1 MTDTA
6 AILLCAGKGT
16 RMGDA
21 SRNKVAFDC
30 AGVPVVRRI
39 VDNMR
44 EGGVTRFVIVIGH
57 RAESVMAALDG
68 VPGVLYAYQA
78 EQKGTGHAAQCGLR
92 VLEEIGFKG
101 SVVVSMGDKI
111 VSVRIVRELL
121 AKDTGLK
128 AVFGVQRREE
138 HPNGG
143 HVMFEGDQPLGI
155 IEYADVKKASAT
167 GTSLALAGRTFTAAA
182 VSVTPYVNTAFYRF
196 DAQALSAALR
206 DLRADNAQG
215 EIYLTDV
222 IERFAAERSLSTYV
236 IDDPADMLT
245 YSTRPELRRIAH
257 KFLRPASAFLNPSVR
272 QSDRIPN
279 QTIEQSNQQTIIRAF
294 ISRYGDRPCI
304 VASAPGRVN
313 LMGRHIEHRG
323 GSVNMMAIGAR
334 TTFVVAPREDDVV
347 NIANL
352 DPAFP
357 PASFSISSF
366 LRPTTNNHQLSTSP
380 AATAAWLDFLGFAP
394 IKADLE
400 ATRGHWMNYVK
411 SAVLRFQMASQMP
424 LCGMDI
430 MAVGDIPVAAGL
442 SSSSSIVVATA
453 EALVALNALNVST
466 QDFVELCGEGEW
478 YVGSRGGPGDHAAMK
493 CSRPG
498 RVTHLT
504 FKPFGIGES
513 VPFPKAYSVVVVDS
527 GEQAKKSE
535 GARETFNARIRDYET
550 AFNDVKRHYPDLPI
564 AFFRDLAFLPEADCA
579 KALSVLV
586 GTVKG
591 VATFGV
597 KECRRAEQC
606 VGLLKKGDMAALG
619 AMMKDSHDGD
629 RLGRGEYECS
639 TPRIDALCDRLNAT
653 SGVLGSQLV
662 GAGLGGCVIALVE
675 TSVVASL
682 LAALKPEFNAFVCV
696 PSEGSKVDF

>member
-1 MTDTA
+1 
-6 AILLCAGKGT
+6 
-16 RMGDA
+16 MGDA

-39 VDNMR
+39 VENMR
-44 EGGVTRFVIVIGH
+44 EGGVTRFVVVIGH

-78 EQKGTGHAAQCGLR
+78 EQKGTGHAARCGLR
-92 VLEEIGFKG
+92 ILEEIGFRG

-111 VSVRIVRELL
+111 VSVRIVRDLL
-121 AKDTGLK
+121 AKAPNLK

-143 HVMFEGDQPLGI
+143 HVMFEEDQPLGI
-155 IEYADVKKASAT
+155 IEYADVKKAAAT
-167 GTSLALAGRTFTAAA
+167 GTSLALAGRSFSAEEVLA
-182 VSVTPYVNTAFYRF
+182 TPYVNTAFYRF
-196 DAQALSAALR
+196 DAQALSMALR

-236 IDDPADMLT
+236 IDDPSDMLT

-257 KFLRPASAFLNPSVR
+257 MFLRSASAFLNPSVR
-272 QSDRIPN
+272 QSDQTPN
-279 QTIEQSNQQTIIRAF
+279 QTIEQSNNQTIIRAF
-294 ISRYGDRPCI
+294 ISRYGDRPCVI
-304 VASAPGRVN
+304 ASAPGRVN

-352 DPAFP
+352 DPAFSS
-357 PASFSISSF
+357 ASFSISS
-366 LRPTTNNHQLSTSP
+366 LLNSQPSTNNRQLSTSP
-380 AATAAWLDFLGFAP
+380 AATAAWLDFLDSAP

-400 ATRGHWMNYVK
+400 ASRGHWMNYVK

-513 VPFPKAYSVVVVDS
+513 VPFPKDYSIVVVDS

-550 AFNDVKRHYPDLPI
+550 AFNDIKRHYPDLPI
-564 AFFRDLAFLPEADCA
+564 AYFRDLAFLPEADCA

-586 GTVKG
+586 GTVRG

-606 VGLLKKGDMAALG
+606 VELLKKGDMAALG
-619 AMMKDSHDGD
+619 AMMKDSHNGD

-653 SGVLGSQLV
+653 PGVMGAQLV

-675 TSVVASL
+675 TSAVASL
-682 LAALKPEFNAFVCV
+682 LATLKPEFNAFVCV
-696 PSEGSKVDF
+696 PSEGSKVEF

>member
-44 EGGVTRFVIVIGH
+44 EGGVTRFVVVIGH

-143 HVMFEGDQPLGI
+143 HVMFDGDQPLGI
-155 IEYADVKKASAT
+155 IEYADVKKASAI
-167 GTSLALAGRTFTAAA
+167 GASLALAGRTFSAAE

-257 KFLRPASAFLNPSVR
+257 KFLRPASAFLKDLQLPASNA
-272 QSDRIPN
+272 QSSTFNLQLP
-279 QTIEQSNQQTIIRAF
+279 TLLQSF

-357 PASFSISSF
+357 PASFTISS
-366 LRPTTNNHQLSTSP
+366 LLQTSSSNLQPSTSP
-380 AATAAWLDFLGFAP
+380 AATAAWLDFLGSAP

-498 RVTHLT
+498 RITHLT
-504 FKPFGIGES
+504 FKPFGIAES
-513 VPFPKAYSVVVVDS
+513 VPFPKDYSVVVVDS

-564 AFFRDLAFLPEADCA
+564 AYFRDLAFLPEADCA

-597 KECRRAEQC
+597 RECRRAEQC

-619 AMMKDSHDGD
+619 AMMKDSHNGD

-639 TPRIDALCDRLNAT
+639 TPRIDVLCDRLNT
-653 SGVLGSQLV
+653 TPGVLGSQLV

-675 TSVVASL
+675 TSAVASL
-682 LAALKPEFNAFVCV
+682 LATLKPEFNAFVCV
-696 PSEGSKVDF
+696 PSEGSKVEF